1 MEAVEVVV
9 EVLSEVVVV
18 IEVVTVDVEV
28 TVEVV
33 MVNSREEI
41 TTVKVVMEVVLQVDT
56 VVLHLLHRRTE
67 LLHPN
72 HLTTHTEVPQAL
84 QPINHNHLVDT
95 DNPNNQAT
103 TALVVNK
110 ATADNNKATVKVNNK
125 VTDRVSNNKATARV
139 NNRVTAVHHN
149 SQQLQRLQVT
159 LKDTVS
165 NNRTEQAPEDRMDIN
180 KQGDL
185 IKSIRDE
192 QFYLCRTYST

>member
-103 TALVVNK
+103 TALV
-110 ATADNNKATVKVNNK
+110 NNKATVKVNNK

-149 SQQLQRLQVT
+149 SQQLPRLQVT

-165 NNRTEQAPEDRMDIN
+165 NKRTEQAPEDRMDIN